1 MTIRT
6 LMNKLFS
13 LQMELNHLNQNTM
26 ETCKFG
32 DDEET
37 IKVWKAINQAMASVE
52 EARALIHQN
61 K

>member
-1 MTIRT
+1 
-6 LMNKLFS
+6 MNKLFS

-37 IKVWKAINQAMASVE
+37 IKVWKALNQAMASVE